1 MPADEDLLAVVSEWI
16 YRAEGDLKNAA
27 HVLKLQRQC
36 PTETVAFHAQ
46 QCVEKYIKAA
56 LTFYEID
63 FPKVHDIEKLVRLLP
78 ADALAFF
85 PVTEQRTLTSYAVTA
100 RYPGDF
106 DPISLD
112 EARKAVQIARRIRAE
127 LRKLLPRVV
136 RRKRTNYQ

>member
-1 MPADEDLLAVVSEWI
+1 MPADEARLAVVSEWI
-16 YRAEGDLKNAA
+16 HRAEGDLTNAT
-27 HVLKLQRQC
+27 HVLKLLRQC

-46 QCVEKYIKAA
+46 QCVEKYLKAA
-56 LTFYEID
+56 LTFYGID

-85 PVTEQRTLTSYAVTA
+85 SVTEQRTLTSYAVTA

-112 EARKAVQIARRIRAE
+112 EAREAVQITR
-127 LRKLLPRVV
+127 
-136 RRKRTNYQ
+136 